1 MARNDARSS
10 AIMAAGTLVSRILG
24 FVKTILL
31 TVAIGSLSTVGDV
44 FETANTLPNLIY
56 VLVAGGVFNA
66 VLVPQIIKAA
76 KAQDG
81 GARYI
86 SKLVTLTVT
95 AIGLIT
101 LITVACAWPIISI
114 MGSGWSP
121 EQRQLGF
128 IFSLWCLPQIFFYG
142 LYTVIGQVLNAK
154 DAFGAYMWSPVLNN
168 VITILSLVLFI
179 FLFGAQ
185 THTVASWTNAQTL
198 VLAGSSTFGVI
209 MQALVL
215 FIPLRKLGLRL
226 KPDFAWRGIGLRAA
240 SKLAAWTLASGIISN
255 LAFLYMT
262 KVAAGIVG
270 QREHYAALGI
280 QIPGLQALNYAS
292 MLYMLPHG
300 VIGIS
305 IATVLFNRMSAS
317 AIADDSDSVIYA
329 LSHGLRNAAVAT
341 VFCMVALMVLAGP
354 VAVLFSG
361 GDPIAATIIAKLIV
375 ITALGTPTLTINYL
389 YSRVLYAREDAR
401 TPFRIQVYS
410 AIIMVI
416 MSFAASL
423 LDAQYTVYLLAFIYP
438 VHNILI
444 LFISHHMVRRRLG
457 YYGQRGIVSTYARTT
472 LASLFAGGIAAI
484 ALWLLGG
491 YQLDGFAWASKLT
504 AIITLAVCGTV
515 MGLAYLAG
523 IQIFRVKEANA
534 LLAPLTSKLE
544 RFARR

>member
-1 MARNDARSS
+1 M
-10 AIMAAGTLVSRILG
+10 
-24 FVKTILL
+24 
-31 TVAIGSLSTVGDV
+31 
-44 FETANTLPNLIY
+44 
-56 VLVAGGVFNA
+56 
-66 VLVPQIIKAA
+66 
-76 KAQDG
+76 
-81 GARYI
+81 
-86 SKLVTLTVT
+86 
-95 AIGLIT
+95 
-101 LITVACAWPIISI
+101 
-114 MGSGWSP
+114 
-121 EQRQLGF
+121 
-128 IFSLWCLPQIFFYG
+128 
-142 LYTVIGQVLNAK
+142 
-154 DAFGAYMWSPVLNN
+154 
-168 VITILSLVLFI
+168 
-179 FLFGAQ
+179 
-185 THTVASWTNAQTL
+185 
-198 VLAGSSTFGVI
+198 LAGSSTFGVI

-423 LDAQYTVYLLAFIYP
+423 LDAQYTVYMLAFIYP

-444 LFISHHMVRRRLG
+444 MFISHHMVRRRLG
-457 YYGQRGIVSTYARTT
+457 YYGQRGIVSAYARTT

-534 LLAPLTSKLE
+534 LLAPSPPNLSVLPAAKAAHNALNRVAVVCAFYTP
-544 RFARR
+544 RRGPQKAQATTRTPQTITQPQHPSMPGRI